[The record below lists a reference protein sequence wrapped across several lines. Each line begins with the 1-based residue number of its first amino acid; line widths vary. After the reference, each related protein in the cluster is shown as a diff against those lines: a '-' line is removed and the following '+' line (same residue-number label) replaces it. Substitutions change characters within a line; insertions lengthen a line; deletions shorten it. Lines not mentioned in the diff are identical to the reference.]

1 MEHVTEARVF
11 VLDLDLPSRAG
22 SALRG
27 ICERSEAPRVDVT
40 MHVSGA
46 CQTDGIDNAAAGLV
60 KENDPDVVFFVLPR
74 HSSEI
79 SRRTIEA
86 IRSQGCN
93 APVIAVVQDGC
104 SEELIAL
111 LKSGVVDF
119 VTPPLSAVDVL
130 PRIWRLLEVRR
141 RDPLVEKLKR
151 RIGLRQLVGD
161 SPMFLTELEKI
172 PYIAKSNATV
182 LISGETGTGKELFA
196 RAIHYL
202 GLRSGHPF
210 VPVNCGS
217 IPVEL
222 VENERFGHARGAFT
236 GAHAEHAGLIQD
248 AHGGT
253 VFLDE
258 IDCLPLSA
266 QVKLLRFLQDREYR
280 QLGSAKVIHAD
291 VRVIAATN
299 IELCKAVDEGTFRR
313 DLFYRLNV
321 IPVALPALR
330 DRREDIPALACHFL
344 HKHASDIER
353 DIPDFTDDALQKL
366 ALYDWP
372 GNVRELENV
381 IERAVVFSTNRVIG
395 ASDIPLADVLQ
406 QSGTES
412 FQGAKA
418 RAVEK
423 FEKDYLRSLLV
434 ACGGN
439 ISRAA
444 KAAQKNRRAFWEL
457 IRKHNINVQELRSS
471 AQT

>member
-1 MEHVTEARVF
+1 MDHLQEARVF
-11 VLDLDLPSRAG
+11 VLDIDSPSGAG
-22 SALRG
+22 TGLRSMCG
-27 ICERSEAPRVDVT
+27 CSDAPRLDVT
-40 MHVSGA
+40 MHSVREWPASGV
-46 CQTDGIDNAAAGLV
+46 DAAAVGLI

-79 SRRTIEA
+79 SRRVIEA
-86 IRSQGCN
+86 IRIQGCD
-93 APVIAVVQDGC
+93 APVIAVVQGDRP
-104 SEELIAL
+104 EELIEL

-119 VTPPLSAVDVL
+119 ITPPLKAVDVL
-130 PRIWRLLEVRR
+130 PRMWRLLEMGQG
-141 RDPLVEKLKR
+141 RDPLVERLKR

-161 SPMFLTELEKI
+161 GPMFLAELEKI
-172 PYIAKSNATV
+172 PYVAKSNATV

-217 IPVEL
+217 IPVDL
-222 VENERFGHARGAFT
+222 VENELFGHARGAFT

-253 VFLDE
+253 LFLDE
-258 IDCLPLSA
+258 IDCLPLSS

-280 QLGSAKVIHAD
+280 QIGSTKVVSAD

-299 IELCKAVDEGTFRR
+299 IDLSKAVEEGTFRR

-321 IPVALPALR
+321 VPVALPALR
-330 DRREDIPALACHFL
+330 DRKEDIPALTRHFL
-344 HKHASDIER
+344 HKHSSDLER
-353 DIPDFTDDALQKL
+353 DILDITAEALQKL
-366 ALYDWP
+366 AAYDWP

-381 IERAVVFSTNRVIG
+381 IERAVVFSTEGMID
-395 ASDIPLADVLQ
+395 ATDIPLPEVPKH
-406 QSGTES
+406 GREES

-418 RAVEK
+418 KAVEK
-423 FEKDYLRSLLV
+423 FEKDYLRNLLITHK
-434 ACGGN
+434 GN

-444 KAAQKNRRAFWEL
+444 RAAQKNRRAFWEL
-457 IRKHNINVQELRSS
+457 IRKHNINVQDLRS

>member
-1 MEHVTEARVF
+1 
-11 VLDLDLPSRAG
+11 
-22 SALRG
+22 
-27 ICERSEAPRVDVT
+27 
-40 MHVSGA
+40 
-46 CQTDGIDNAAAGLV
+46 
-60 KENDPDVVFFVLPR
+60 
-74 HSSEI
+74 
-79 SRRTIEA
+79 
-86 IRSQGCN
+86 
-93 APVIAVVQDGC
+93 VVQDGC

-222 VENERFGHARGAFT
+222 VENELFGHARGAFT
-236 GAHAEHAGLIQD
+236 GAHTEHAGLIQD

-266 QVKLLRFLQDREYR
+266 QVKLLRFLQDKEYR
-280 QLGSAKVIHAD
+280 QLGSAKVIRAD

-299 IELCKAVDEGTFRR
+299 IELGRAVHEGTFRR

-321 IPVALPALR
+321 VPVALPALR
-330 DRREDIPALACHFL
+330 DRKEDIPPLARHFL
-344 HKHASDIER
+344 QKHSSEIER
-353 DIPDFTDDALQKL
+353 EIEDFTSEALQKL
-366 ALYDWP
+366 AAYDWP

-381 IERAVVFSTNRVIG
+381 IERAVVFSTEGEID
-395 ASDIPLADVLQ
+395 AADIPLPDVPKH
-406 QSGTES
+406 GKEES
-412 FQGAKA
+412 FHGAKA
-418 RAVEK
+418 KVVEK
-423 FEKDYLRSLLV
+423 FEKDYLRNLLI
-434 ACGGN
+434 AHRGN

-444 KAAQKNRRAFWEL
+444 RAAQKNRRAFWEL
-457 IRKHNINVQELRSS
+457 IRKHNINVQDLRS
-471 AQT
+471 AET